1 MNNTINTIVAN
12 AENIKNNL
20 NPHAKCFKPK
30 RIAKTFK
37 KEKNMPA
44 PIFKIIHNA
53 PRIHQEL
60 GFQAPQQVQEDA
72 EMGLRG
78 TLAADNFFPKPQL

>member
-1 MNNTINTIVAN
+1 
-12 AENIKNNL
+12 
-20 NPHAKCFKPK
+20 
-30 RIAKTFK
+30 
-37 KEKNMPA
+37 MPA